1 MIESQHKIV
10 SSEREQLILVD
21 ESDNEIGHLSKAEC
35 HDGQGVL
42 HRAFSVF
49 LFDRQGRL
57 LLQRRSMGKRLWPGY
72 WSNSCCSH
80 PRRGESMALATE
92 RRVHEELGVTVELQ
106 YVYRFRYQAQFGE
119 AGSEH
124 ELCSVFL
131 GRCPQPLKPNRTEI
145 DEIRFVSAV
154 ELSDEMTARPS
165 DFTPWIQQEWSSL
178 NREHAAVLRGYL
190 EAT

>member
-49 LFDRQGRL
+49 LFDSQGRL
-57 LLQRRSMGKRLWPGY
+57 LLQRRSAGKRLWPGY
-72 WSNSCCSH
+72 WSNSVCSH

-92 RRVHEELGVTVELQ
+92 RRVQEELGVTVELQ
-106 YVYRFRYQAQFGE
+106 YVYRFRYQVEFGE

-124 ELCSVFL
+124 ELCSGGVHSRSSRMQQRSMRFASFL
-131 GRCPQPLKPNRTEI
+131 QLNWRTK
-145 DEIRFVSAV
+145 
-154 ELSDEMTARPS
+154 
-165 DFTPWIQQEWSSL
+165 
-178 NREHAAVLRGYL
+178 
-190 EAT
+190 